1 MYRSKER
8 QYSLGVAYFCFK
20 IMRIYI
26 SASKIY
32 LWTAHF
38 FKSLRNYFL
47 LQFTLN
53 SAFLI
58 PHRMISISLDSNL
71 TLQTT
76 FSSFLEPGLY
86 PYDGP
91 KYFLILHEPSITLKR
106 YVPGSRFYD
115 TFSLNCKTV
124 FVIIIELCHSRK

>member
-1 MYRSKER
+1 MSVS
-8 QYSLGVAYFCFK
+8 QK
-20 IMRIYI
+20 IW
-26 SASKIY
+26 

-47 LQFTLN
+47 PQFTLN
-53 SAFLI
+53 FAFLI